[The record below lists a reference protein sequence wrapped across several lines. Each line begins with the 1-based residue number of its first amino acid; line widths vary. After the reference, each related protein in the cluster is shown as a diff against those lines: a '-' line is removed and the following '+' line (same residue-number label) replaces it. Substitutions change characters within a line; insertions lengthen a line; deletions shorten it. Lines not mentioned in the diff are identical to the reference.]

1 MLDDLLVVRS
11 NDLLS
16 VSEWLDCEA
25 DKISKEGKSDIQS
38 IDVALSIEG
47 SVTQI
52 DEIEEEIK
60 GYELKLLETY
70 QNLNE
75 SKKFLAE
82 CRLRLGEEL
91 KKQKDEDGVT
101 ATILADGRTVTSRA
115 LPAKL
120 VIVDESKIPQQY
132 ITYEKVMVEK
142 KVIDKA
148 AIMRDGNVEGTMV
161 EPVKYIIQIKEVK
174 NAEER

>member
-1 MLDDLLVVRS
+1 METL
-11 NDLLS
+11 NI
-16 VSEWLDCEA
+16 EDCIA
-25 DKISKEGKSDIQS
+25 
-38 IDVALSIEG
+38 
-47 SVTQI
+47 
-52 DEIEEEIK
+52 EIEAIEQEIDLQK
-60 GYELKLLETY
+60 CHRNMWEANIK
-70 QNLNE
+70 E
-75 SKKFLAE
+75 SEKYWAE

-101 ATILADGRTVTSRA
+101 ATILTDGRTVTSRA

-161 EPVKYIIQIKEVK
+161 EPVKYTIQIKNGVLRDE
-174 NAEER
+174 

>member
-1 MLDDLLVVRS
+1 METL
-11 NDLLS
+11 NI
-16 VSEWLDCEA
+16 EECIAE
-25 DKISKEGKSDIQS
+25 IE
-38 IDVALSIEG
+38 SIE
-47 SVTQI
+47 QEI
-52 DEIEEEIK
+52 DLQKCHRDMWEANIK
-60 GYELKLLETY
+60 
-70 QNLNE
+70 E
-75 SKKFLAE
+75 SEKYWAE

-161 EPVKYIIQIKEVK
+161 EPVKYTIQIKEVK
-174 NAEER
+174 NG